1 MNKKFRLLLGLAICV
16 IGLVGEP
23 VFNSI
28 RNVKPTPTPV
38 EVKVDEPPIEMK
50 TLVDPVV
57 KLDISSE
64 DADMLSCFYTEMAD
78 VISKDTE
85 FLQTTEQF
93 RKFNITAGKLY
104 FDTKLKNKYETL
116 GESIDQIIMQSIGK
130 ESVSLD
136 STKRAKLVNVLKA
149 LAWSVKQ

>member
-1 MNKKFRLLLGLAICV
+1 MNKKFRLLLGLAICA

-23 VFNSI
+23 IFNAMK
-28 RNVKPTPTPV
+28 NVTPTPAPVKV
-38 EVKVDEPPIEMK
+38 EVYEPPIEMK
-50 TLVDPVV
+50 TLVDPIV
-57 KLDISSE
+57 KIDISAE
-64 DADMLSCFYTEMAD
+64 DANLLDCFYSEMAD

-93 RKFNITAGKLY
+93 RKFNISAGKLY

-116 GESIDQIIMQSIGK
+116 GESIDQIIMLAIGK

-136 STKRAKLVNVLKA
+136 STKREKLVNVLKA